1 MFAPKLWAIDLG
13 RSAVK
18 GVFLTRV
25 RDGVEILDA
34 DIVPLVG
41 PSPEDLKE
49 PSRDVR
55 LWEALSEFQRRH
67 DIRKHRI
74 AIAIPGQNALVREI
88 KVALV
93 GKRSLE
99 ELVAF
104 EASNAIPFLLDEVLW
119 DYHVF
124 DSPEDKTTKEG
135 IIFAV
140 KRTTIHTYL
149 HAFSQIGAE
158 RVVEIT
164 LAPLA
169 ALSFLQF
176 EMGQRGSALL
186 LDLGA
191 ENTSV
196 IVMDGPRF
204 WVRSL
209 MSGGYRITGI
219 LERKFELSFDQAE
232 EAKQNIGRSE
242 LAGALVGVIKPAL
255 HDLIAEL
262 KTNLQYCERIRKSS
276 EIERIYAVG
285 GGSRLTGLKA
295 QIRQSLGPEVCD
307 IRSVERVFV
316 APEANVR
323 LVRSNLDRLSVAIG
337 TGIKALQ
344 AVPIRVSFVPEA
356 MARETRIASTRR
368 FLLAA
373 GVLLWGIL
381 LAAFIFAQ
389 QYRVHLARAASSAEE
404 ASVHYSRNLA
414 RLEAAKNTSA
424 VETELAYLQSIGIG
438 RAQAAAILTE
448 VVNIFEQASRR
459 PGCRFQL
466 SSFECTV
473 VGDPAQP
480 GALRELSISI
490 GGRVVLPLEADPEM
504 AYERLKD
511 RLLGGLRASALL
523 ARSTGT
529 AKFKNE
535 SKAVAG
541 NATRWR
547 LLVQSG
553 DQMMAHKDGV
563 WYTIDKVQS
572 DIELLL
578 TEPFRGGD
586 LESEFSIA
594 RVNVADFDTDP
605 SRTREF
611 RLGAQVPAQLDGAA
625 GDTPKTPVTDSE

>member
-1 MFAPKLWAIDLG
+1 MLAPKIWAIDLG

-18 GVFLTRV
+18 GVLITRV
-25 RDGVEILDA
+25 RDGVEIMEA

-41 PSPEDLKE
+41 PPPEDLKE
-49 PSRDVR
+49 PSRDMR

-67 DIRKHRI
+67 DIRRHRI
-74 AIAIPGQNALVREI
+74 AVAIPGQNALVRET

-119 DYHVF
+119 DYHLF
-124 DSPEDKTTKEG
+124 DSSEDQTTREG

-140 KRTTIHTYL
+140 KKTTIHTYL

-196 IVMDGPRF
+196 VVMDGSRF

-209 MSGGYRITGI
+209 MSGGHRITGL
-219 LERKFELSFDQAE
+219 LERRFGLSFQQAE

-242 LAGALVGVIKPAL
+242 LAGALVGAIKPAL
-255 HDLIAEL
+255 HDLVAEL
-262 KTNLQYCERIRKSS
+262 KTNLQYCERIKKTS
-276 EIERIYAVG
+276 EIEKIYAVG

-307 IRSVERVFV
+307 IRSVEHVFV
-316 APEANVR
+316 APEASVR
-323 LVRSNLDRLSVAIG
+323 LVRSNLDRLAVAIG
-337 TGIKALQ
+337 AGVKALQ
-344 AVPIRVSFVPEA
+344 AVPIKVSFVPEA
-356 MARETRIASTRR
+356 MARETRVATLKR

-373 GVLLWGIL
+373 GLLVWAIIL
-381 LAAFIFAQ
+381 AWFFFGQ
-389 QYRVHLARAASSAEE
+389 QFRSYLKRAADRSEE
-404 ASVHYSRNLA
+404 ANIHYRRNLS
-414 RLEAAKNTSA
+414 RLEAAKNTA
-424 VETELAYLQSIGIG
+424 VVEGELAHLRSIGAG

-448 VVNIFEQASRR
+448 VVNIFEQSSRR

-466 SSFECTV
+466 HSFECALT
-473 VGDPAQP
+473 
-480 GALRELSISI
+480 GASARPEASQELNISI
-490 GGRVVLPLEADPEM
+490 GGQVVLPPEGEPRM
-504 AYERLKD
+504 AYQLLESRLV
-511 RLLGGLRASALL
+511 GSLRSSNLM

-529 AKFKNE
+529 AQFKNA
-535 SKAVAG
+535 SRLVTG
-541 NATRWR
+541 NATEWK
-547 LLVQSG
+547 LLVQPG
-553 DQMMAHKDGV
+553 DQIMAHKDGI
-563 WYTIDKVQS
+563 WYTIDNVPS
-572 DIELLL
+572 DTELVL
-578 TEPFRGGD
+578 TQPFAGGD
-586 LESEFSIA
+586 LMSEFSVA
-594 RVNVADFDTDP
+594 RVNVEDFDTQP
-605 SRTREF
+605 SRTLEF
-611 RLGAQVPAQLDGAA
+611 RLGARVPAQTSEASQEMPPEPAA
-625 GDTPKTPVTDSE
+625 GGR